1 MKKFDKKPLLV
12 VLSSPSGGGKTSI
25 CRQVVKSLEN
35 ATHSVSVTTRLPR
48 KNEEEEKDYFFVTEK
63 KFKEL
68 IAKKEFLEWAK
79 VFGKYY
85 GTLKKSV
92 ENAGR
97 KKSIVLF
104 TLDPQ
109 GAFSIKRKY
118 PDAILIY
125 ILPPSTTELKKRLQR
140 RKTDSSATIQRR
152 LKAAL
157 KEISFARKYDYV
169 IVNRNLK
176 AAVDMVKG
184 IVLAEKSKSGNF
196 NFASWSKS
204 QKL

>member
-1 MKKFDKKPLLV
+1 MKNFNKKPLLV

-25 CRQVVKSLEN
+25 CREVVKSLQD
-35 ATHSVSVTTRLPR
+35 ATRSVSVTTRLPR
-48 KNEEEEKDYFFVTEK
+48 KNEVDRKDYFFVTEK
-63 KFKEL
+63 RFKEM

-92 ENAGR
+92 SNALE
-97 KKSIVLF
+97 KKLTILF

-109 GAFSIKRKY
+109 GALAIKRKY
-118 PDAILIY
+118 PESVLIY
-125 ILPPSTTELKKRLQR
+125 ILPPSVSELRKRLQE
-140 RKTDSSATIQRR
+140 RKTDSATTIKHR
-152 LKAAL
+152 LQAAL

-176 AAVDMVKG
+176 AAGNMVES
-184 IVLAEKSKSGNF
+184 IILAEKNKSGNSILK
-196 NFASWSKS
+196 SWSKS

>member
-1 MKKFDKKPLLV
+1 M

-25 CRQVVKSLEN
+25 CRQAVKSIKD
-35 ATHSVSVTTRLPR
+35 AAYSVSITTRLPR
-48 KNEEEEKDYFFVTEK
+48 KNEGEGKDYFFVTEK
-63 KFKEL
+63 KFKEM
-68 IAKKEFLEWAK
+68 IARKEFLEWAK

-118 PDAILIY
+118 PDAVLIY
-125 ILPPSTTELKKRLQR
+125 ILPPSTSELKKRLQG

-169 IVNRNLK
+169 IVNQNLK
-176 AAVDMVKG
+176 TAVDMVKG

-196 NFASWSKS
+196 DFKSWSKS
-204 QKL
+204 QNL